1 MSKPQSFIHG
11 TLTLVITGLIVRLLG
26 FFIRLIM
33 VRAVG
38 EEAIGLYHL
47 VLPTF
52 FFIFTFTQCGL
63 PVAISQRVSKYYS
76 KHDTKTI
83 RRLFYYS
90 LTIALTLSVA
100 TSLLLFVVKDT
111 MLLPLFSD
119 QRVKHALV
127 PLLWLIPL
135 ATCSSVLKGFFQGL
149 HNMRPQGISQLLEQI
164 VRLFLLLYGL
174 KDYPFDT
181 VDILA
186 EKLLWQSVISEC
198 FSLIYLFI
206 LYLNVRLPKKH
217 LLNRPQHLTKELL
230 SIALPT
236 TGMRMIHSF
245 GHFLEPLI
253 IHRQFILNGLS
264 ITGATKAY
272 GLLTGYIFPLV
283 NFPMFITQAIA
294 QATIPSVTE
303 AIEQKNIKQTHD
315 RIHQAVRYS
324 IMVGIFF
331 TILLMVYPD
340 TLLFLMYDT
349 NQGIALIKWL
359 AFFYFFTY
367 LHFPFHA
374 ILQASDETHRAMF
387 NSIINFIVKI
397 TALTY
402 FMRWFDPMVGVIVSL
417 SLLSMISTLLHYNS
431 VKKATGYQLTFTFLN
446 QIIGLFIVF
455 LGVTATCRYLLKLIN
470 ASVWL
475 ELSSIP
481 CLFIVFILLSIGF
494 RILPLNEWRMLSQ
507 RKSTR
512 H

>member
-11 TLTLVITGLIVRLLG
+11 TLTLVITGLIVRFLG

-52 FFIFTFTQCGL
+52 FFIFTFTQLGL

-76 KHDTKTI
+76 KHDTQTI
-83 RRLFYYS
+83 RRLFYTS
-90 LTIALTLSVA
+90 LTIALILSVT
-100 TSLLLFVVKDT
+100 TSVLLFIIKDT
-111 MLLPLFSD
+111 FLLPLFSD
-119 QRVKHALV
+119 QRVYLALV

-149 HNMRPQGISQLLEQI
+149 HNMRPQGVSQLLEQI
-164 VRLFLLLYGL
+164 VRLLLLLYGL

-181 VDILA
+181 VEVLA

-198 FSLIYLFI
+198 FSLFYLLI
-206 LYLNVRLPKKH
+206 LYVNVQLPKKQQAK
-217 LLNRPQHLTKELL
+217 RPQHLTKELL

-253 IHRQFILNGLS
+253 IHRQFVLNGLS

-303 AIEQKNIKQTHD
+303 AIEQKNMKQTHF

-331 TILLMVYPD
+331 TIILMVYPD

-349 NQGIALIKWL
+349 DKGITLIKWL

-387 NSIINFIVKI
+387 NSMINFLVKI
-397 TALTY
+397 AALTY
-402 FMRWFDPMVGVIVSL
+402 FMRWLDPMVGVIVSL
-417 SLLSMISTLLHYNS
+417 SLLSIISTLLHYNS
-431 VKKATGYQLTFTFLN
+431 VKKATGYQLTFPFLN
-446 QIIGLFIVF
+446 QVIGLYIVF
-455 LGVTATCRYLLKLIN
+455 LAITASCRFALKLID

-481 CLFIVFILLSIGF
+481 FLFIIFILLTFGF
-494 RILPLNEWRMLSQ
+494 KLFTISEWRMLSQ
-507 RKSTR
+507 RKSKR